1 VYLDPIVIARALLGG
16 LIFGLVLGGTPLIP
30 RRQEW
35 RTCWV
40 LIVASLVFG
49 ALISGFAPAVVAR
62 RTAFDS
68 FALAIAFGS
77 LIRRRVSVRIARGRR
92 AQAFIRRP

>member
-1 VYLDPIVIARALLGG
+1 VSLDLVTIVRALLGG

-30 RRQEW
+30 RCQEW
-35 RTCWV
+35 RTCWI
-40 LIVASLVFG
+40 LILASLIFG
-49 ALISGFAPAVVAR
+49 ALITGFAPAVVAR

-68 FALAIAFGS
+68 FALAIAVGS

-92 AQAFIRRP
+92 GQACIRRS